1 MTVKKNNGYQ
11 HLEALLA
18 AFNKGTDA
26 VLNLY
31 NEDAT
36 VTYPYAASLGKPFFF
51 NMADYKKHLDNMLAS
66 MPGISWTGLKV
77 FELKEEGSYW
87 AEVHGETTIPNTKAL
102 YQQDYVIYFT
112 LKNGKFS
119 EYKEFW
125 NVLPVLKTL
134 LGSEEAQ
141 RIINNKNY
149 N

>member
-1 MTVKKNNGYQ
+1 MTNGKNDGYQ
-11 HLEALLA
+11 HMEALLA
-18 AFNKGTDA
+18 AFNHGTDA

-31 NEDAT
+31 NDDAT

-51 NMADYKKHLDNMLAS
+51 TMAEYKKHLDHMLDD

-77 FELKEEGSYW
+77 FELKEQDSYW

-125 NVLPVLKTL
+125 NVLPILKTL